1 MESQEE
7 RDLLGGLSPGLAY
20 DFNTLLTPIHTY
32 FQLVATNSEKAESLR
47 RTAAQNASELLWLI
61 KDARI
66 FSPEEHLQTSEC
78 NLDEISKRAMRP
90 CKALIEKRRVD
101 FETDWTSNPT
111 IEANSFLLQ
120 RLFTNLLQN
129 AIEGRAGK
137 VAVSSGILK
146 KGDDTWNQI
155 RIEDDGA
162 GIEDN
167 ILPHIFE
174 QAFSTKGS
182 SGLGLA
188 IASKIVQIHEG
199 HIEVESEAAK
209 GTKVTIYLSS
219 KLE

>member
-1 MESQEE
+1 M
-7 RDLLGGLSPGLAY
+7 
-20 DFNTLLTPIHTY
+20 
-32 FQLVATNSEKAESLR
+32 
-47 RTAAQNASELLWLI
+47 
-61 KDARI
+61 
-66 FSPEEHLQTSEC
+66 
-78 NLDEISKRAMRP
+78 
-90 CKALIEKRRVD
+90 
-101 FETDWTSNPT
+101 
-111 IEANSFLLQ
+111 
-120 RLFTNLLQN
+120 
-129 AIEGRAGK
+129 
-137 VAVSSGILK
+137 K